1 MSAHEIF
8 LLVIIG
14 LSILLD
20 FRVKSRRKKR
30 SAASS
35 EKRVRPSVPEFP
47 TVSNLPLPAGED
59 EDLTWEDEDLT
70 GEDEDLTGEAEEPV
84 GESGEPVPAAVEAGE
99 SLVAEETEEAL
110 PQTYSPVVSGSF
122 EVPDVLESA
131 EDETPAVAAGGE
143 KSPAI
148 PEGDR
153 REAIDPKKLVIY
165 SEIMSPKFKEF

>member
-35 EKRVRPSVPEFP
+35 EKRARPSVPEFP

-70 GEDEDLTGEAEEPV
+70 GEAEEPV
-84 GESGEPVPAAVEAGE
+84 RESGEPVPAAVEAGE
-99 SLVAEETEEAL
+99 PLVAEETEEAL

>member
-35 EKRVRPSVPEFP
+35 EKRARPSVPEFP

-59 EDLTWEDEDLT
+59 EDLTWEDD
-70 GEDEDLTGEAEEPV
+70 DLTGEAEEPV

-122 EVPDVLESA
+122 EVPDELESA

>member
-59 EDLTWEDEDLT
+59 EEPMAEAA
-70 GEDEDLTGEAEEPV
+70 EPVVEAEEPV
-84 GESGEPVPAAVEAGE
+84 EE
-99 SLVAEETEEAL
+99 AEEPIPAEEAL

>member
-35 EKRVRPSVPEFP
+35 EKRARPSVPEFP

-70 GEDEDLTGEAEEPV
+70 GEAEEPV
-84 GESGEPVPAAVEAGE
+84 GESGEPVPVAEEAGE
-99 SLVAEETEEAL
+99 PLFAEETEEAL

-122 EVPDVLESA
+122 EVPDESA

>member
-35 EKRVRPSVPEFP
+35 EKRARPSVPEFP

-59 EDLTWEDEDLT
+59 EDLIW
-70 GEDEDLTGEAEEPV
+70 EDEDLTGEAEEPV
-84 GESGEPVPAAVEAGE
+84 GESGEPVPVAEEAGE

-131 EDETPAVAAGGE
+131 EDETPAGAAGGE

>member
-35 EKRVRPSVPEFP
+35 EKRARPSVPEFP

-70 GEDEDLTGEAEEPV
+70 GEAEEPV
-84 GESGEPVPAAVEAGE
+84 GESGEPVPAAEEAGE

-122 EVPDVLESA
+122 EVPDMPESA
-131 EDETPAVAAGGE
+131 EDETPAEAIGGE

>member
-35 EKRVRPSVPEFP
+35 EKRARPSVPEFP

-70 GEDEDLTGEAEEPV
+70 GEAEESV
-84 GESGEPVPAAVEAGE
+84 GESGEPVPAAEEGGE
-99 SLVAEETEEAL
+99 PLVAEETEEAL

-153 REAIDPKKLVIY
+153 REAIEPKKLVIY

>member
-35 EKRVRPSVPEFP
+35 EKRARPSVPEFP

-70 GEDEDLTGEAEEPV
+70 GEAEEPV
-84 GESGEPVPAAVEAGE
+84 GESGEPVPAAEEAGE

-122 EVPDVLESA
+122 EVPDESA

-148 PEGDR
+148 PEGDS

>member
-47 TVSNLPLPAGED
+47 TVSNLPFPAGED
-59 EDLTWEDEDLT
+59 EEPMAEAA
-70 GEDEDLTGEAEEPV
+70 EPVVEAAEPVEEAEEPI
-84 GESGEPVPAAVEAGE
+84 PA
-99 SLVAEETEEAL
+99 EEAL

-131 EDETPAVAAGGE
+131 EDETPAGAAGGE

>member
-35 EKRVRPSVPEFP
+35 EKRARPSVPEFP

-70 GEDEDLTGEAEEPV
+70 GEAEEPV
-84 GESGEPVPAAVEAGE
+84 GESGEPVPVAEEAGE

-122 EVPDVLESA
+122 EVPDELESA
-131 EDETPAVAAGGE
+131 EDETMAVAAGGE
-143 KSPAI
+143 KSPAV

>member
-20 FRVKSRRKKR
+20 FRVKSRRKQR

-47 TVSNLPLPAGED
+47 TVSTLPLPAGED
-59 EDLTWEDEDLT
+59 EEPMAEAA
-70 GEDEDLTGEAEEPV
+70 EPVVEAEEPV
-84 GESGEPVPAAVEAGE
+84 EE
-99 SLVAEETEEAL
+99 AEEPIPAEEAL

-122 EVPDVLESA
+122 EVPDMPESA
-131 EDETPAVAAGGE
+131 EDETPAGAAGAE

>member
-8 LLVIIG
+8 LLVILG

-35 EKRVRPSVPEFP
+35 EKRARPSVPEFP

-59 EDLTWEDEDLT
+59 EDLIW
-70 GEDEDLTGEAEEPV
+70 EDEDLTGEAEEPV
-84 GESGEPVPAAVEAGE
+84 GESGEPVPADVEAGE

-122 EVPDVLESA
+122 EVPDESA

-143 KSPAI
+143 KSLAI

>member
-8 LLVIIG
+8 LLVVIG

-35 EKRVRPSVPEFP
+35 EKRARPSVPEFP

-70 GEDEDLTGEAEEPV
+70 GEAEEPV
-84 GESGEPVPAAVEAGE
+84 GESGEPVPAAEEAGE
-99 SLVAEETEEAL
+99 PLFAEETEEAL

-131 EDETPAVAAGGE
+131 EDETMAVAAGGE

>member
-35 EKRVRPSVPEFP
+35 EKRARPSVPEFP

-70 GEDEDLTGEAEEPV
+70 GEAEEPV
-84 GESGEPVPAAVEAGE
+84 GESGEPVPADVEAGE

-131 EDETPAVAAGGE
+131 EDETMAVAAGGE

>member
-8 LLVIIG
+8 LLAIIG

-70 GEDEDLTGEAEEPV
+70 GEAEEPV
-84 GESGEPVPAAVEAGE
+84 RESGEPVPAAEEAGE

>member
-35 EKRVRPSVPEFP
+35 EKRARPSVPEFP

-70 GEDEDLTGEAEEPV
+70 GEAEEPV
-84 GESGEPVPAAVEAGE
+84 GESGEPVPAAEEAGE

-143 KSPAI
+143 KSPAV

>member
-35 EKRVRPSVPEFP
+35 EKRARPSVPEFP

-59 EDLTWEDEDLT
+59 EDLTW
-70 GEDEDLTGEAEEPV
+70 EDEDLTGEAEEPV

-131 EDETPAVAAGGE
+131 EDETPAGAAGGE

-148 PEGDR
+148 PEGDK

>member
-35 EKRVRPSVPEFP
+35 EKRARPSVPEFP

-70 GEDEDLTGEAEEPV
+70 GEAEEPV
-84 GESGEPVPAAVEAGE
+84 GESGEPVPAAEEAGE

-110 PQTYSPVVSGSF
+110 PQTYSHVVSGSF

-131 EDETPAVAAGGE
+131 EDETPAGAAGGE

>member
-35 EKRVRPSVPEFP
+35 EKRARPSVPEFP

-70 GEDEDLTGEAEEPV
+70 GEAEEPV
-84 GESGEPVPAAVEAGE
+84 GESGEPVPAAEEAGE

-131 EDETPAVAAGGE
+131 EDETPAGAAGGE

-148 PEGDR
+148 TEGDR

>member
-35 EKRVRPSVPEFP
+35 EKRARPSVPEFP

-70 GEDEDLTGEAEEPV
+70 GEAEEPV
-84 GESGEPVPAAVEAGE
+84 GESGEPVPAAVKAGE

>member
-35 EKRVRPSVPEFP
+35 EKRARPSVPEFP

-70 GEDEDLTGEAEEPV
+70 GEAEEPV
-84 GESGEPVPAAVEAGE
+84 GESGEPVPAAEEAGE

-153 REAIDPKKLVIY
+153 REAIEPKKLVIY

>member
-35 EKRVRPSVPEFP
+35 EKRARPSVPEFP

-59 EDLTWEDEDLT
+59 EEPT
-70 GEDEDLTGEAEEPV
+70 GEDEEPMAEAAEPVVEAEEPI
-84 GESGEPVPAAVEAGE
+84 PA
-99 SLVAEETEEAL
+99 EEAL

>member
-35 EKRVRPSVPEFP
+35 EKRARPSVPEFP

-70 GEDEDLTGEAEEPV
+70 GEAEEPV
-84 GESGEPVPAAVEAGE
+84 RESGEPVPAAEEAGE

-131 EDETPAVAAGGE
+131 EDETPAGAAGGE

>member
-59 EDLTWEDEDLT
+59 EDLT
-70 GEDEDLTGEAEEPV
+70 GEAEEPV
-84 GESGEPVPAAVEAGE
+84 GESGEPVPVAEEAGE

-131 EDETPAVAAGGE
+131 EDETPAEAAGGE

>member
-35 EKRVRPSVPEFP
+35 EKRARPSVPEFP

-59 EDLTWEDEDLT
+59 EDLTWEN
-70 GEDEDLTGEAEEPV
+70 EDLTGEAEEPV
-84 GESGEPVPAAVEAGE
+84 GESGEPVPAAEEAGE

>member
-35 EKRVRPSVPEFP
+35 EKRVRPAVPEFP
-47 TVSNLPLPAGED
+47 TVSNLPLPA
-59 EDLTWEDEDLT
+59 

-84 GESGEPVPAAVEAGE
+84 GESGEPVPAAEEAGE
-99 SLVAEETEEAL
+99 SLIAEETEEAL

-122 EVPDVLESA
+122 EVPDESA

>member
-35 EKRVRPSVPEFP
+35 EKRARPSVPEFP

-59 EDLTWEDEDLT
+59 EEPT
-70 GEDEDLTGEAEEPV
+70 GEDEEPMAEAAEPVVEAEEPV
-84 GESGEPVPAAVEAGE
+84 VEVEEPVEE
-99 SLVAEETEEAL
+99 AEEPIPAEEAL

-122 EVPDVLESA
+122 EVPDMPESA
-131 EDETPAVAAGGE
+131 EDETPAGAAGAE

>member
-35 EKRVRPSVPEFP
+35 EKRARPSVPEFP

-59 EDLTWEDEDLT
+59 EDLT
-70 GEDEDLTGEAEEPV
+70 GEAEEPV
-84 GESGEPVPAAVEAGE
+84 GESGEPVPAAEEAGE

-122 EVPDVLESA
+122 EVPDESA

>member
-35 EKRVRPSVPEFP
+35 EKRARPSVPEFP

-70 GEDEDLTGEAEEPV
+70 GEAEEPV
-84 GESGEPVPAAVEAGE
+84 RESGEPVPAAEEAGE
-99 SLVAEETEEAL
+99 PLFAEETEEAL
-110 PQTYSPVVSGSF
+110 PQSYSPVVSGSF

>member
-35 EKRVRPSVPEFP
+35 EKRARPSVPEFP

-70 GEDEDLTGEAEEPV
+70 GEAEEPV
-84 GESGEPVPAAVEAGE
+84 GESGEPVPAAEEAGE
-99 SLVAEETEEAL
+99 SLFAEETEEAL

>member
-35 EKRVRPSVPEFP
+35 EKRARPSVPEFP

-70 GEDEDLTGEAEEPV
+70 GEAEEPV
-84 GESGEPVPAAVEAGE
+84 EESGEPVPAAEEAGE

>member
-59 EDLTWEDEDLT
+59 EDLIW
-70 GEDEDLTGEAEEPV
+70 EDEDLTGEAEEPV
-84 GESGEPVPAAVEAGE
+84 GESGEPVPAAEEAGE

-122 EVPDVLESA
+122 EVPDESA

>member
-35 EKRVRPSVPEFP
+35 EKRARPSVPEFP

-70 GEDEDLTGEAEEPV
+70 GEAEEPV
-84 GESGEPVPAAVEAGE
+84 GESGEPVPAAEEDGE

>member
-35 EKRVRPSVPEFP
+35 EKRARPSVPEFP

-70 GEDEDLTGEAEEPV
+70 GEAEEPV
-84 GESGEPVPAAVEAGE
+84 GESGEPVPAAEESGE
-99 SLVAEETEEAL
+99 SLVAEGTEEAL

>member
-35 EKRVRPSVPEFP
+35 EKRARPSVPEFP

-59 EDLTWEDEDLT
+59 VDLTW
-70 GEDEDLTGEAEEPV
+70 EDEDLTGEAEEPV
-84 GESGEPVPAAVEAGE
+84 GESGEPVPAAEEAGE

-122 EVPDVLESA
+122 EVPDESA

>member
-35 EKRVRPSVPEFP
+35 EKRARPSVPEFP

-70 GEDEDLTGEAEEPV
+70 GEAEESV
-84 GESGEPVPAAVEAGE
+84 GESGEPVPAAEEGGE
-99 SLVAEETEEAL
+99 PLVAEETEEAL

-131 EDETPAVAAGGE
+131 EDETPAGAAGGE

>member
-59 EDLTWEDEDLT
+59 EDLIW
-70 GEDEDLTGEAEEPV
+70 EDEDLTGEAEEPV

-131 EDETPAVAAGGE
+131 EDETPAGAAGGE

>member
-35 EKRVRPSVPEFP
+35 EKRARPSVPEFP

-70 GEDEDLTGEAEEPV
+70 GEAEEPV
-84 GESGEPVPAAVEAGE
+84 GESGEPVPAAEEAGE

-122 EVPDVLESA
+122 EVPDMPESA
-131 EDETPAVAAGGE
+131 EDETPAEAIGGE

-148 PEGDR
+148 PERNR
-153 REAIDPKKLVIY
+153 REVIDPKKLVIY
-165 SEIMSPKFKEF
+165 SEIMSPKFKE

>member
-47 TVSNLPLPAGED
+47 TVSNLPFPAGED
-59 EDLTWEDEDLT
+59 EEPI
-70 GEDEDLTGEAEEPV
+70 GEDEVPMAEAAEPVEEAEEPI
-84 GESGEPVPAAVEAGE
+84 PAG
-99 SLVAEETEEAL
+99 EAL
-110 PQTYSPVVSGSF
+110 PQSYSPVVSGSF
-122 EVPDVLESA
+122 EVPDMPESA
-131 EDETPAVAAGGE
+131 EDETPAEAIGGE

-148 PEGDR
+148 PERNR
-153 REAIDPKKLVIY
+153 REVIDPKKLVIY
-165 SEIMSPKFKEF
+165 SEIMSPKFKE

>member
-35 EKRVRPSVPEFP
+35 EKRARPSVPEFP

-70 GEDEDLTGEAEEPV
+70 GEAEEPV
-84 GESGEPVPAAVEAGE
+84 GESGEPVPAAEEAGE